1 MKNIY
6 DVLRQKDAELQQ
18 LQRDVE
24 VLRIAAR
31 LLAEDG
37 DADAADGRSSISTA
51 VAESRSRSVTPPAT
65 PAFP

>member
-6 DVLRQKDAELQQ
+6 DVLRQKDAEIQQ
-18 LQRDVE
+18 LQRDVD

-37 DADAADGRSSISTA
+37 DADVADGRSSISTA
-51 VAESRSRSVTPPAT
+51 VAESRSRSVT
-65 PAFP
+65 

>member
-6 DVLRQKDAELQQ
+6 EVLRQKDAEIQQ
-18 LQRDVE
+18 LQRDVM

-37 DADAADGRSSISTA
+37 DADVADGRSSISTPL
-51 VAESRSRSVTPPAT
+51 AESRSRSVT
-65 PAFP
+65 